1 MNRIGQRPAP
11 AKKAWIESAFRI
23 ESAKYAPPSQSS
35 PRALFIP
42 LHYEPNYAYPLI
54 VWLHGPNHDEGQLL
68 RIMPVISARNY
79 AAVAPRGCETGT
91 GRGWE
96 QTAEHIQQ
104 AEQRVYDSIE
114 AACARVNVARN
125 RIFLAGQD
133 SGGTMAIRVAMNQ
146 PHRFAGV
153 LSLGGPLPEGHAPF
167 GRLTDVRRLQ
177 LLLAVGRDSLAY
189 PARLVCENLRLL
201 HAAGMLVTLRQYPC
215 GHELT
220 EGMLGDVDRWIM
232 EQVTQNS
239 QASRQ
244 PRNVH

>member
-1 MNRIGQRPAP
+1 MNRIGQRPAT
-11 AKKAWIESAFRI
+11 AKKACIESAFRI
-23 ESAKYAPPSQSS
+23 ESAKYAPSSDAS

-54 VWLHGPNHDEGQLL
+54 VWLHGPDHDERQLL

-79 AAVAPRGCETGT
+79 AAVAPRGCEMGT
-91 GRGWE
+91 SRGWA
-96 QTAEHIQQ
+96 QTPEHIQQ
-104 AEQRVYDSIE
+104 AEQRVFDSIE
-114 AACARVNVARN
+114 AACARVNVARD
-125 RIFLAGQD
+125 RIFLAGHD

-146 PHRFAGV
+146 PHRFAGI
-153 LSLGGPLPEGHAPF
+153 LSLGGPLPEGHTPF
-167 GRLTDVRRLQ
+167 GRLAEARRLQ

-189 PARLVCENLRLL
+189 PAPLVCDNLRLL

-215 GHELT
+215 GDELT
-220 EGMLGDVDRWIM
+220 DGMLGDVDRWIM
-232 EQVTQNS
+232 EQITQKT